1 MLTRAIT
8 ASAEGQLSS
17 WVTHLPT
24 TECETRLTRLTAI
37 REGFPS
43 FFRLRRAKGYYDA
56 SQNYHFT
63 LECLMW
69 NRLIGRTNGEI
80 TTLDASH
87 RQVSYAFAKN
97 KIFENFLIL
106 MLMLLGI
113 LPLFLYAVSRWTPW
127 IVIGTVTVVAV
138 AFYYA
143 LFSQG
148 RIKVDR
154 LIRSQLLVAQT
165 ATEKSSIRL

>member
-1 MLTRAIT
+1 MLTRAMT

-17 WVTHLPT
+17 WVTQLSIK
-24 TECETRLTRLTAI
+24 ECETRLNRLTAI

-43 FFRLRRAKGYYDA
+43 FFQLRRSKGYYDGG
-56 SQNYHFT
+56 QNYHFT

-69 NRLIGRTNGEI
+69 NRLIGRTSGEI
-80 TTLDASH
+80 TNLDDSH

-97 KIFENFLIL
+97 KVFENFLIL
-106 MLMLLGI
+106 MLLLLGI

-127 IVIGTVTVVAV
+127 IVLGTATVIAV
-138 AFYYA
+138 AFYYT

-148 RIKVDR
+148 RIKLDR
-154 LIRSQLLVAQT
+154 LIRSHLLVT
-165 ATEKSSIRL
+165 